1 MKNRNSRKDWAT
13 LALMGISAGLI
24 VSSCEKGNADHNKD
38 PKTNKNNQ
46 NQLSPEMKAF
56 YSSLSP
62 ASKQKF
68 AELDAQHRMMA
79 VEMASQSCNGEN
91 RCAGMGGCAAEQH
104 ACAGKNEC
112 KAKGGP
118 PVKNPD
124 RAVDVQYNNQT
135 LQRQKANSNYK

>member
-1 MKNRNSRKDWAT
+1 
-13 LALMGISAGLI
+13 
-24 VSSCEKGNADHNKD
+24 
-38 PKTNKNNQ
+38 
-46 NQLSPEMKAF
+46 MKAF
-56 YSSLSP
+56 NASLSS

-79 VEMASQSCNGEN
+79 VEMASQGCDGEN
-91 RCAGMGGCAAEQH
+91 RCAGMGGCASEQH
-104 ACAGKNEC
+104 SCAGKNAC

-135 LQRQKANSNYK
+135 LQRQKTNSNYK